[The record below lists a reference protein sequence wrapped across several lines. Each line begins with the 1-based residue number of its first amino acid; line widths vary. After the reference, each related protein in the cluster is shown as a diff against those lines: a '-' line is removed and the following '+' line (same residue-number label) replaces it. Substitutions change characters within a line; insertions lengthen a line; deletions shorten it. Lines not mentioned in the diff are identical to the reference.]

1 MLIKD
6 KDILV
11 ETTEKKVDIDKELL
25 KVRKENIRHA
35 WGDAFDAY
43 LRGITEKY
51 LSFHGRA
58 SRLEFWGFSAAAGL
72 VSIPLY
78 VLGHYIDMPELPY
91 YFAGATLIPFAA
103 VTSRR
108 IHDGN
113 RKAAPYFISAFIPP
127 ASFFFIGSYAVL
139 LFIVWVIMMVYV
151 LSQPSDE
158 NDTLYGEA
166 EEDDI
171 FYGSDHQAIISK
183 FRTIALMMLFIWL
196 GVSVVKFDDW
206 SRQAQQTAAM
216 GDIMDKMEDAGL
228 NAGLTPQQLKK
239 AETLMKE
246 ALRAK
251 NGQVVSPQ
259 EIQTQINTIIKILM
273 AQ

>member
-11 ETTEKKVDIDKELL
+11 KAPKKVVNIEKEQL
-25 KVRKENIRHA
+25 KIRKENIRHA

-78 VLGHYIDMPELPY
+78 VLGYYVCMPELPY
-91 YFAGATLIPFAA
+91 YFAAATLIPFAA

-108 IHDGN
+108 LHDGN
-113 RKAAPYFISAFIPP
+113 RRAAPYFISTFIPP
-127 ASFFFIGSYAVL
+127 VSFFFIGNYAVL
-139 LFIVWVIMMVYV
+139 LFIAWIIMMVYV
-151 LSQPSDE
+151 LSQTSDE
-158 NDTLYGEA
+158 NDILYGEA

-171 FYGSDHQAIISK
+171 LYGSDHQAIINK
-183 FRTIALMMLFIWL
+183 FRTIALGMLFIWL
-196 GVSVVKFDDW
+196 SVSVVKFDDW
-206 SRQAQQTAAM
+206 SRQAQQAAAI
-216 GDIMDKMEDAGL
+216 DTIMDEMENAGIDAGL
-228 NAGLTPQQLKK
+228 SPQQLKK

-259 EIQTQINTIIKILM
+259 EIQSQINTIIKSLKE
-273 AQ
+273 Q